1 MKRFLTSA
9 YKKTACPDTP
19 KNHVRTKHTIWC
31 MVCICL
37 TVWLSGC
44 RPDDGQAELFYK
56 EAWRHRLAMQFD
68 STIFYVTKAE
78 DALNRHTPPLL
89 RAKVYF
95 TKGGMFEVTQNYELA
110 KEYLEK
116 AVKYYRKA
124 DNHAMES
131 YVLTR
136 MALNHYMITED
147 RQEAMRY
154 VRQAEAV
161 APNDTLLGMACQLT
175 GFLFRREGMHD
186 SARFYLRK
194 SLAYPYYR
202 DELSSRLMSLANSFF
217 ATNQLDSSEYYALKS
232 LDFPGSDY
240 QRRGSYQ
247 RLYEIALQRGDTCA
261 IAHYSQLYSQQI
273 YATSDIE
280 GGLNKKLQDVQQEK
294 IENLTTRQ
302 NRSLGWLFV
311 AGGLVILLGGGVWL
325 TLNASQ
331 RHKRRAEN
339 TLAEN
344 ESLSVQNK
352 QLAGENEKL
361 IARNRQLQME
371 LEQEKRQRE
380 TYVELKHDLLQ
391 SYKTARNR
399 DLERRRQQLKERLD
413 SVCEQA
419 EKYPLL
425 SPGYKAVIRRA
436 YAQVLH
442 WDEPVRCLEL
452 FNSQFDCFADKAEH
466 WCSGR
471 RSAQHAA
478 ARLCCLFLVDTM
490 KTHVEILM
498 DYKEG
503 SYERTVKRLLQKTGT
518 HTEQDFRMG
527 LYKVAFLDTEQ
538 TFPGSR
544 K

>member
-1 MKRFLTSA
+1 MKRFLTSV
-9 YKKTACPDTP
+9 YKKTACPDSP

-31 MVCICL
+31 MVCVCL

-56 EAWRHRLAMQFD
+56 EARRHRLAMQLD

-89 RAKVYF
+89 RARVYF
-95 TKGGMFEVTQNYELA
+95 TKGNVIELTKNYELA
-110 KEYLEK
+110 NEYHEK
-116 AVKYYRKA
+116 AVENYRKA
-124 DNHAMES
+124 GNHAMES
-131 YVLTR
+131 YVLIN
-136 MALNHYMITED
+136 MAYNHYRITKD
-147 RQEAMRY
+147 RQGAMRY
-154 VRQAEAV
+154 IYQAKVV
-161 APNDTLLGMACQLT
+161 APDDTVRGIACQQV
-175 GFLFRREGMHD
+175 GFLYYCEGMHD
-186 SARFYLRK
+186 SARWYLRK
-194 SLAYPYYR
+194 SLVYPYYR
-202 DELSSRLMSLANSFF
+202 DEQAFRLMLLANSFF
-217 ATNQLDSSEYYALKS
+217 ATNQLDSSEFYALEAFKY
-232 LDFPGSDY
+232 PIATY
-240 QRRGSYQ
+240 QKRDCYR
-247 RLYEIALQRGDTCA
+247 RLYEIARQRGDTCA

-538 TFPGSR
+538 TFPGSQ